1 MKISD
6 ALKLA
11 LQGVKKYVDDAIN
24 ENGFSGDY
32 NDLVNRPCYE
42 DGNGPTLTTFVTD
55 PGTKEIIIV
64 NGGMS
69 YGFESDLPLPA
80 DIGNPVSLTFT
91 VRKSG
96 TTVKEV
102 NNITPSLNSPGIYTV
117 PSQSG
122 YPLAFII
129 LEDGLSIGN
138 VSVKKGIYVASQAY
152 GSEYVKSITYTVNN
166 SILKQLDEKFIPD
179 TIATKKY
186 VDDAVAENGFSGDYN
201 DLTNKPTIP
210 TVTNDLTDTL
220 KSNYDTAYNHSQS
233 AHAPSDAQKNS
244 DITKAEIENKLIGNI
259 ESHTHN
265 QYLTEHQSLEGYA
278 KTSDLHNHNNK
289 SVLDNI
295 TANDISYWNNKSNFD
310 GSYNSLTNKPTIP
323 SVDSFASKQYV
334 DGAISDLVDSAPDAL
349 NTLNELAEAIN
360 DHQDVY
366 DAYVS
371 EMSTALSNKANSTQL
386 GGLTLMALS
395 QTEYDALPSKDA
407 NTLYLIK

>member
-1 MKISD
+1 M
-6 ALKLA
+6 A
-11 LQGVKKYVDDAIN
+11 KKKFLN
-24 ENGFSGDY
+24 ENEEQIWPITRADCVY
-32 NDLVNRPCYE
+32 TE
-42 DGNGPTLTTFVTD
+42 DGKKLL
-55 PGTKEIIIV
+55 
-64 NGGMS
+64 S
-69 YGFESDLPLPA
+69 
-80 DIGNPVSLTFT
+80 
-91 VRKSG
+91 
-96 TTVKEV
+96 
-102 NNITPSLNSPGIYTV
+102 
-117 PSQSG
+117 
-122 YPLAFII
+122 
-129 LEDGLSIGN
+129 ED
-138 VSVKKGIYVASQAY
+138 YAS
-152 GSEYVKSITYTVNN
+152 
-166 SILKQLDEKFIPD
+166 
-179 TIATKKY
+179 KKY

>member
-1 MKISD
+1 MAKKKFLNENEEQIWPITRADCVYTEDGKKILSED
-6 ALKLA
+6 YAS
-11 LQGVKKYVDDAIN
+11 KKYVDDAIS

-32 NDLVNRPCYE
+32 NDLTNKPE
-42 DGNGPTLTTFVTD
+42 LHNHNN
-55 PGTKEIIIV
+55 K
-64 NGGMS
+64 
-69 YGFESDLPLPA
+69 
-80 DIGNPVSLTFT
+80 T
-91 VRKSG
+91 VLD
-96 TTVKEV
+96 
-102 NNITPSLNSPGIYTV
+102 NITSTK
-117 PSQSG
+117 
-122 YPLAFII
+122 
-129 LEDGLSIGN
+129 
-138 VSVKKGIYVASQAY
+138 VS
-152 GSEYVKSITYTVNN
+152 EWNNKST
-166 SILKQLDEKFIPD
+166 
-179 TIATKKY
+179 
-186 VDDAVAENGFSGDYN
+186 FSGSYN

-220 KSNYDTAYNHSQS
+220 KSNYDIAYNHSQ
-233 AHAPSDAQKNS
+233 AVHAPSNAQKNS

-310 GSYNSLTNKPTIP
+310 GNYNSLTNKPTIP
-323 SVDSFASKQYV
+323 SVDSLASKQYV

-395 QTEYDALPSKDA
+395 QAEYDALPSKDA